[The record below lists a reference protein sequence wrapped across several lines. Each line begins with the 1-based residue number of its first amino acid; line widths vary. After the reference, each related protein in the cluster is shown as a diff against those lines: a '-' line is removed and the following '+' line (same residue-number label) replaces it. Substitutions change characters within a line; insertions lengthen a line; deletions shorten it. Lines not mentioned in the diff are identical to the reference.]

1 MGRTD
6 ALETVSTGVDVKGLD
21 ETLRAGR
28 RRLWQAQAADGSWT
42 AACDMGPASTA
53 YVVTALAFT
62 RRLSAATGRE
72 ASRFLR
78 SQQNPDGSMRGQP
91 FGSTGDLGATA
102 ALWAALWSAD
112 PTGNTEA
119 IERARGFIERN
130 GGMEALVDLFYE
142 GDPAAVFLAMAGLLP
157 RAQREAVT
165 PPILT
170 TITPGVSRLM
180 RKVSVILPWR
190 ALAFGV
196 ILRSLERPSRNPITR
211 VAVEHERTVC
221 LESLDRTA
229 NADGSWLYGD
239 TLHASLA
246 MAALHAMGRSD
257 DPRLTF
263 ALSWLENQKESDD
276 QGLRYKIFQA
286 DVWTTAFDLRALMA
300 SGAHASRL
308 GLMRATRW
316 LMDCQRHGSWAF
328 QQKNTS
334 MPDCDDVGIVLATL
348 ANART
353 HGASTKAWRALDARL
368 GSAITD
374 AIAWLRKMQ
383 NPDGG
388 WPSFQH
394 GLPSKAPGAIMTKP
408 LSLRPIWMRVLLVLD
423 PPAEAGDPATEDVTG
438 RVLHGLGQS
447 GLRVNDPMVARAVQ
461 FLREQQCLNGA
472 FWGRWV
478 VNYLASTAWV
488 LRGAIAVGVP
498 THEGWIRRA
507 IDFIKSHQRADGG
520 WGEDVNSYRDPMAA
534 GEGSQST
541 AGLTGLVLSALVE
554 VGESRSYEA
563 ARAAAYLQKAQNADG
578 SWPNGNLVHAL
589 VPPTLFYT
597 LPGAELQLPLEGLGL
612 FASANHIGER
622 SSASIDELAIRRR
635 RTVADFRQRLEAAR
649 NETDKAADA
658 AVVAIQRSGLQ
669 NVAPLIMQITRTRD
683 LVPSALPEP
692 VAVMFENPTLPSWA
706 DPVRMKQA
714 QQLFERCG
722 WAAALSLFASSLPQC
737 YACAEGAKILMHTEE
752 LRRNPQR
759 RILETAQF
767 VFDITASNAFSP
779 NGRGFRSA
787 TKVRILHA
795 LIRSLVRQKLDI
807 WNPRAGEPISQFY
820 LIGTLMTFSVVVV
833 DGMRTMELQ
842 VDDTD
847 ADAWVHLWNVVGY
860 LMGISEDLLPV
871 DAREA
876 ESLLEAVREMSW
888 APSEGGAQLARATL
902 GVMQDQLLPGRA
914 LDGFAVMLVRHLAG
928 DRCADLLGLPPS
940 NWTEALFAPMS
951 AAMDLFEV
959 SGASPLA
966 VVMRRASMQLMKGLH
981 KAYLGSGRPE
991 YETLESTLLLQKWQ
1005 EAAKGK

>member
-1 MGRTD
+1 
-6 ALETVSTGVDVKGLD
+6 A
-21 ETLRAGR
+21 
-28 RRLWQAQAADGSWT
+28 
-42 AACDMGPASTA
+42 
-53 YVVTALAFT
+53 
-62 RRLSAATGRE
+62 
-72 ASRFLR
+72 
-78 SQQNPDGSMRGQP
+78 
-91 FGSTGDLGATA
+91 
-102 ALWAALWSAD
+102 
-112 PTGNTEA
+112 EA
-119 IERARGFIERN
+119 IERARGFVERN

-142 GDPAAVFLAMAGLLP
+142 GDPAAVFVAMAGLLP
-157 RAQREAVT
+157 RAQREAII

-170 TITPGVSRLM
+170 TVTPGASLLT

-190 ALAFGV
+190 ALVFGV
-196 ILRSLERPSRNPITR
+196 ILRSLERPRHNPIAR
-211 VAVEHERTVC
+211 RAIELERTRC

-246 MAALHAMGRSD
+246 IAALHAMGRTD
-257 DPRLTF
+257 DPRVSF
-263 ALSWLENQKESDD
+263 ALSWLEAQKESDES
-276 QGLRYKIFQA
+276 GLRYKIFQA

-300 SGAHASRL
+300 SGAHPSRL
-308 GLMRATRW
+308 GLMRAARW
-316 LMDCQRHGSWAF
+316 LIDCQRHGSWAF

-334 MPDCDDVGIVLATL
+334 MPDCDDVGVVLATL

-368 GSAITD
+368 SAAITD

-394 GLPSKAPGAIMTKP
+394 GLPSKTPGPIMTKP
-408 LSLRPIWMRVLLVLD
+408 LSLRPLLMRLRLALD

-461 FLREQQCLNGA
+461 FLREQQCLSGA

-478 VNYLASTAWV
+478 VNYLAATAWV
-488 LRGAIAVGVP
+488 LRGVVAVGVP
-498 THEGWIRRA
+498 AHEGWIRRA
-507 IDFIKSHQRADGG
+507 VDFIKSHQRADGG
-520 WGEDVNSYRDPMAA
+520 WGEDVKSYRDPLAA

-541 AGLTGLVLSALVE
+541 PGLTGLVLSALVE
-554 VGESRSYEA
+554 VGEARSYEA
-563 ARAAAYLQKAQNADG
+563 ARAAAYLQTSQTADG
-578 SWPNGNLVHAL
+578 SWPNGDLVHAL

-612 FASANHIGER
+612 FASANELGEQEGV
-622 SSASIDELAIRRR
+622 AVDELALRRR
-635 RTVADFRQRLEAAR
+635 RTVADFRQRLDSAR
-649 NETDKAADA
+649 NESDREADA
-658 AVVAIQRSGLQ
+658 AVVAIKRSGLQ
-669 NVAPLIMQITRTRD
+669 HVAPLITQITRTRD
-683 LVPSALPEP
+683 LVPSSLPAP
-692 VAVMFENPTLPSWA
+692 VAAMFENPALPAWA
-706 DPVRMKQA
+706 DPVKMKRA

-722 WAAALSLFASSLPQC
+722 WAAALALFASSLPQC

-767 VFDITASNAFSP
+767 VFDITATDAFGP

-795 LIRSLVRQKLDI
+795 LIRSLVRDKVDI
-807 WNPRAGEPISQFY
+807 WNPRSGEPISQFY

-842 VDDTD
+842 VDDAD

-860 LMGISEDLLPV
+860 LMGISEDLLPK

-888 APSEGGAQLARATL
+888 APSEGGAALARATL
-902 GVMQDQLLPGRA
+902 GVMQDQLLPGHA

-966 VVMRRASMQLMKGLH
+966 VAMRRASMQLMKGLH

-991 YETLESTLLLQKWQ
+991 FETLESTLLLKKWQ
-1005 EAAKGK
+1005 EAAQGR